1 MNRTQ
6 QREAARHA
14 KAVADHERAEKR
26 LVAAQNR
33 WQKTRAALKRFEV
46 KLDRQLLIG
55 GSYDV
60 REIINSPAICAQTCG
75 AMGDSGFHSLLCP
88 SLRGKL

>member
-33 WQKTRAALKRFEV
+33 WQKTRAALKRYEV

-60 REIINSPAICAQTCG
+60 RELNRAVQRQNDIIDGGFAGP
-75 AMGDSGFHSLLCP
+75 GDFT
-88 SLRGKL
+88 